1 MHAKAYFLAGNGSLA
16 ASRLGALGLRGQSPP
31 TKRTTSGWFAM
42 RCVSVTVELLV
53 SPTSATRPMVC
64 GKLSAPTGLPVLKEN
79 SADVAFGALVAK
91 SPTLQHC
98 PR

>member
-1 MHAKAYFLAGNGSLA
+1 
-16 ASRLGALGLRGQSPP
+16 
-31 TKRTTSGWFAM
+31 M

-64 GKLSAPTGLPVLKEN
+64 GKLSGPTALPVLNEN
-79 SADVAFGALVAK
+79 LSDVAFGALLAK

-98 PR
+98 PCSVYRLTYQQGKLYLLQECYHYSQAPAQCSERTDSETDIL

>member
-1 MHAKAYFLAGNGSLA
+1 
-16 ASRLGALGLRGQSPP
+16 
-31 TKRTTSGWFAM
+31 M

-64 GKLSAPTGLPVLKEN
+64 GKLSPPTGLPVLKVN

-98 PR
+98 TRLVHGSTDQQVHVHVFQPC